1 MTVPSHPNHSSESDP
16 QATNGQFDSSN
27 TATQTPPQSQ
37 QQENQTAEDSDDLPD
52 DVEMSLFDHLEELR
66 QRIFYSLI
74 AVFVGIVICF
84 LGVEPLV
91 EILQRPAQ
99 GVKFLQLAPGEYFF
113 VSLQVA
119 GYSGLL
125 VATPFI
131 IYQVV
136 KFVLPG
142 LKRSERKLLAPVVF
156 GSSILFVLGL
166 VFAYMAVIPAA
177 LKFFINYG
185 EGMVDQLWS
194 IDKYFKFVLLLM
206 FSTAVAFQVPVI
218 QILLGLLGI
227 VSSRQML
234 SGWRV
239 VVLSAAI
246 AGAVVTPSTDP
257 LTQSLLGGAILSLYF
272 GGVGV
277 VRLLGR

>member
-1 MTVPSHPNHSSESDP
+1 MTVPSHQNYSSESDP
-16 QATNGQFDSSN
+16 QATNGQSDGSN

-37 QQENQTAEDSDDLPD
+37 QQENQTADDSDDLPD
-52 DVEMSLFDHLEELR
+52 DVEMSLFDHLQELR

-125 VATPFI
+125 LATPFI

-142 LKRSERKLLAPVVF
+142 LKRTERKLLAPVVF

-166 VFAYMAVIPAA
+166 VFAYVAVIPAA

-185 EGMVDQLWS
+185 EGIVDQLWS

-239 VVLSAAI
+239 VVLSAAV

>member
-1 MTVPSHPNHSSESDP
+1 MPSHPNHSSESDP

>member
-166 VFAYMAVIPAA
+166 FFAYMAVIPAA